1 MRKGVI
7 YALIVWLCVL
17 AGLAYR
23 GDFWLFAFYLV
34 ALGNALSF
42 HWWYACSRCS
52 NVCCGFNR
60 YSPHFFLRPGK
71 SRARCQEPT
80 RFSNVRSLVA
90 GIPVLLS
97 VAVGVV
103 GAAMYSLVAAAVWLV
118 GMVGLGYWYWKV
130 SCVGCG
136 NDCPANRNAAY
147 LQWRQ
152 ASGKDPASDR

>member
-17 AGLAYR
+17 AVLAYK
-23 GDFWLFAFYLV
+23 GSALLFAFYLV
-34 ALGNALSF
+34 ALGNAVSF

-52 NVCCGFNR
+52 NMCCGFNR

-71 SRARCQEPT
+71 SSARYSEPKT
-80 RFSNVRSLVA
+80 FSNVRSLVA
-90 GIPVLLS
+90 GVPVLLS
-97 VAVGVV
+97 VAIGLV
-103 GAAMYSLVAAAVWLV
+103 AAGMYSLLAAVIWTV
-118 GMVGLGYWYWKV
+118 GLAALGYWYWTV

-147 LQWRQ
+147 RAWQ